1 VERTKI
7 NWANSTFNPWQ
18 GCTWVSAGCDN
29 CYAKRQDARRLH
41 GDKETHWGTGAAR
54 KLLSE
59 ANWLKPLAWNRKA
72 GREGTRPRVFCASM
86 ADWADKDV
94 PEGQRDRL
102 WETIQHT
109 PNLDWL
115 LLTKRAPDIR
125 KYLPAG
131 WGKTGYANCWLGVSV
146 ENRKKGVPRID
157 KLRKV
162 PASVRFL
169 SVEPLLED
177 LGPLDLSG
185 IHWVIIGGE
194 TGPGARS
201 MDTGWVRS
209 ILSQC
214 KDQGVP
220 AWLKQLGRSP
230 THAGKEL
237 VLADAEG
244 KRSSKGE
251 DFDIWPKGLGRLKV
265 RQLPITN
272 A

>member
-1 VERTKI
+1 
-7 NWANSTFNPWQ
+7 
-18 GCTWVSAGCDN
+18 
-29 CYAKRQDARRLH
+29 
-41 GDKETHWGTGAAR
+41 
-54 KLLSE
+54 
-59 ANWLKPLAWNRKA
+59 
-72 GREGTRPRVFCASM
+72 
-86 ADWADKDV
+86 
-94 PEGQRDRL
+94 
-102 WETIQHT
+102 
-109 PNLDWL
+109 
-115 LLTKRAPDIR
+115 
-125 KYLPAG
+125 
-131 WGKTGYANCWLGVSV
+131 
-146 ENRKKGVPRID
+146 
-157 KLRKV
+157 
-162 PASVRFL
+162 
-169 SVEPLLED
+169 
-177 LGPLDLSG
+177 
-185 IHWVIIGGE
+185 
-194 TGPGARS
+194 